1 MIEGVTLTEAVI
13 ALVAG
18 LGAWLSWRAKSEA
31 QTATKEAE
39 GANRAVNGN
48 KDPNAP
54 RLYDVVVDN
63 AKMTAVIED
72 RVDTIKER
80 QKEIDIKVESLTAGQ
95 TSHAKTLLIHS
106 KQLECLKDFHKQKLN
121 E

>member
-63 AKMTAVIED
+63 
-72 RVDTIKER
+72 
-80 QKEIDIKVESLTAGQ
+80 EIDIKVESLTAGQ
-95 TSHAKTLLIHS
+95 TSHAETLRIHS